1 MRALRDMNAPKFIAE
16 DEPLFKGL
24 IGDLFPGLDPTRVPQ
39 ENLAQASTKV
49 LRQRQF
55 QVDSRQ
61 IDKVV
66 QLYETMQTRHTS
78 MVVGPTGGG
87 KSVVIDTLC
96 KAQTELGLP
105 TRVYVI
111 NPKAQP
117 TAALYG
123 IMDPMTRN

>member
-1 MRALRDMNAPKFIAE
+1 
-16 DEPLFKGL
+16 
-24 IGDLFPGLDPTRVPQ
+24 
-39 ENLAQASTKV
+39 
-49 LRQRQF
+49 
-55 QVDSRQ
+55 
-61 IDKVV
+61 
-66 QLYETMQTRHTS
+66 

-87 KSVVIDTLC
+87 KTVVIDTLC

-123 IMDPMTRN
+123 VMDPMTRNWTDGIFSNIFRMMNKPTSDDQKERRYVIFDGDVDAKWV